1 MTQDNQLTMQQF
13 NEQLQEL
20 LKKLTTVEKRVSNL
34 ENPQLMYKP
43 PQSQNYQTLSETLDD
58 LHTEVRILKGLRDA
72 ECSEGG

>member
-13 NEQLQEL
+13 KEQLQEL

-43 PQSQNYQTLSETLDD
+43 PQSQSYLTLGETLNDVYKK
-58 LHTEVRILKGLRDA
+58 LE
-72 ECSEGG
+72 ECQTSLDQKR

>member
-58 LHTEVRILKGLRDA
+58 LHTEVRILKGLQDD
-72 ECSEGG
+72 